1 MAVDHGL
8 TAEPATIADN
18 QDRSSPR
25 PSHEVI
31 ITTSAHHGLTAPAAN
46 LPEPLK
52 RGLNMEFRLL
62 GPFEAAVAGTA
73 VELGIRRQER
83 LLLAIMLCEAGR
95 LVPIGRVIELLWG
108 DRAPAS
114 ARSAVHTYIGRVRAA
129 LAVHGVRISTANDGY
144 LLSAESVCVD
154 VHEFAALVRR
164 ATEAAEP
171 AARAELLDR
180 ALGLWR
186 GPLLADLAPDGLREL
201 LGAQL
206 DETRLLAQEMQ
217 AEASL
222 LLGRH
227 EQVIAVVADL
237 AAAHPTRERLV
248 GALMTAL
255 YRDGRQADA
264 LLLYDRTRRALAEDL
279 GVDPGEQLAELH
291 RRILQRDPRLDP
303 PRRMVYE
310 VRLREESLPWSVGGH
325 TALDFCNTF
334 AGWRHEPPLPGSEW
348 LRRYRT
354 LAVWTGFAGLADDAA
369 VSRLC
374 VLAERHPDEAAAV
387 LDQVRLLR
395 TDLYTCLTGKP
406 DRVTFDKIAALA
418 QEAARWQ
425 LLLPAHGAGA
435 RWRTDLGAGLR
446 MPLLAVAWTAASLL
460 TDSRRLAVCACPN
473 PSCGWLFLDETG
485 QRRFCSLATCSGSQ
499 TDELR
504 WAEPA
509 ASGRR

>member
-1 MAVDHGL
+1 M
-8 TAEPATIADN
+8 
-18 QDRSSPR
+18 
-25 PSHEVI
+25 I
-31 ITTSAHHGLTAPAAN
+31 ITTAAHHVLTASATN
-46 LPEPLK
+46 LPRYLK
-52 RGLNMEFRLL
+52 RGLDMEFRLL
-62 GPFEAAVAGTA
+62 GPFEAAVDGAA

-83 LLLAIMLCEAGR
+83 LLLAILLGEAGR
-95 LVPIGRVIELLWG
+95 LVPTGRVIELLWG
-108 DRAPAS
+108 DRPPAS

-129 LAVHGVRISTANDGY
+129 LAVHGVRISTSNDGY
-144 LLSAESVCVD
+144 MVSPEGLTVD

-164 ATEAAEP
+164 ATESAEP
-171 AARAELLDR
+171 GARVELLDR

-206 DETRLLAQEMQ
+206 GETRLLALEMQ

-222 LLGRH
+222 LLGKH
-227 EQVIAVVADL
+227 EQVIAEVPDL

-248 GALMTAL
+248 GVLMTAL

-264 LLLYDRTRRALAEDL
+264 LLLYDRTRRALTEDL

-325 TALDFCNTF
+325 PALDFCNTF

-348 LRRYRT
+348 LRGYRT
-354 LAVWTGFAGLADDAA
+354 LAVWTGYAGLADEAA

-374 VLAERHPDEAAAV
+374 VLAERDPADAAVV
-387 LDQVRLLR
+387 LDQARRLR
-395 TDLYTCLTGKP
+395 TDLYTCLTETP
-406 DRVTFDKIAALA
+406 DRETFEQVADLA

-425 LLLPAHGAGA
+425 LLLPAHGGGA

-446 MPLLAVAWTAASLL
+446 LPLLAAAWTAASLL
-460 TDSRRLAVCACPN
+460 TDPRRLAVCTCPN

-485 QRRFCSLATCSGSQ
+485 QRRFCSLATCSGGEAPGEFRRA
-499 TDELR
+499 EL
-504 WAEPA
+504 A

>member
-1 MAVDHGL
+1 M
-8 TAEPATIADN
+8 
-18 QDRSSPR
+18 
-25 PSHEVI
+25 I
-31 ITTSAHHGLTAPAAN
+31 ITTAAHRVLTVLAAN
-46 LPEPLK
+46 LSGCLT
-52 RGLNMEFRLL
+52 RGLGMEFRLL
-62 GPFEAAVAGTA
+62 GPFEAAAGGTA

-83 LLLAIMLCEAGR
+83 LLLAILLCEVGR
-95 LVPIGRVIELLWG
+95 LVPTGRVIELLWG
-108 DRAPAS
+108 DRPPAS

-129 LAVHGVRISTANDGY
+129 LAAYGVRISTSNDGY
-144 LLSAESVCVD
+144 LVSPEGLTVD
-154 VHEFAALVRR
+154 MHEFAALVRR
-164 ATEAAEP
+164 ATESAEP
-171 AARAELLDR
+171 DARVELLDQ

-206 DETRLLAQEMQ
+206 DETRLLALEMR
-217 AEASL
+217 AEAWL
-222 LLGRH
+222 LLGKH
-227 EQVIAVVADL
+227 EQVIVEVPDP

-279 GVDPGEQLAELH
+279 GVDPGEQLAELY

-325 TALDFCNTF
+325 PALDFCNTF
-334 AGWRHEPPLPGSEW
+334 AGWRQEPPLPGSEW

-354 LAVWTGFAGLADDAA
+354 LAVWTGFAGLADEAA

-374 VLAERHPDEAAAV
+374 VLAERCPDEAAAV
-387 LDQVRLLR
+387 LDQARRLR
-395 TDLYTCLTGKP
+395 TNLYSCLTETP
-406 DRVTFDKIAALA
+406 DRVTFEQVAVLA

-425 LLLPAHGAGA
+425 LLLPAHGDGA

-446 MPLLAVAWTAASLL
+446 LPLLAAAWTAAGLL
-460 TDSRRLAVCACPN
+460 TDPRRLAVCTCPN

-499 TDELR
+499 APDELR
-504 WAEPA
+504 GAEPA
-509 ASGRR
+509 AFGRR